1 MFVDGRFGYD
11 GSFPRCRTM
20 SRENAE
26 RWKRWF
32 RNHCAQW
39 DDADKRRY
47 VNVVN
52 DPEDV
57 DDIELESARELI
69 EEINGKPPAD

>member
-1 MFVDGRFGYD
+1 
-11 GSFPRCRTM
+11 M
-20 SRENAE
+20 SLEKAE

-32 RNHCAQW
+32 RNLCAQW

-69 EEINGKPPAD
+69 EDINVKLPAD